1 MDCCHRDLVEGQQD
15 VDHQIQMRMD
25 CSLVAP
31 AVDEENSLSLVMGL
45 AGAGYLPVVL
55 LVLAYL
61 SWRCSLN
68 YWNQLLPMAS
78 KLAIRPV
85 CSLEPRSAR
94 DFADAVELVVPI
106 RQGAQKFH
114 RRLVCSHLFQL
125 FLLRRIS
132 LLPSLRAPSSLR
144 RVHHHQFLGL
154 RWDIDRALGGQ
165 LVAQELKRRTLRT
178 RLTLAIW

>member
-1 MDCCHRDLVEGQQD
+1 MDCCHRDLVEGQQG

-25 CSLVAP
+25 CSLVAL
-31 AVDEENSLSLVMGL
+31 AVDEENSSSLVMEL
-45 AGAGYLPVVL
+45 ADAEYLPVVS
-55 LVLAYL
+55 LVLAHL
-61 SWRCSLN
+61 SWRSSLN
-68 YWNQLLPMAS
+68 YSNQLLRLAL
-78 KLAIRPV
+78 KLVIRPV

-132 LLPSLRAPSSLR
+132 LLPS
-144 RVHHHQFLGL
+144 
-154 RWDIDRALGGQ
+154 
-165 LVAQELKRRTLRT
+165 
-178 RLTLAIW
+178 